1 MSKVQVKDEEPGD
14 FKQTNII
21 KVALDDEDL
30 GNTNRFKIYCKS
42 SVAAIHEITKAQVS

>member
-21 KVALDDEDL
+21 KVVLNEEHF
-30 GNTNRFKIYCKS
+30 GTTIRCNIYCKS
-42 SVAAIHEITKAQVS
+42 FVAAIHEITKAQVS

>member
-21 KVALDDEDL
+21 KVVLNEEDF
-30 GNTNRFKIYCKS
+30 GTTIRFNIHLIS
-42 SVAAIHEITKAQVS
+42 FVAAIHEITKAEVS